1 MKSLAIFLVGML
13 LSAHVFADNAGLIV
27 PKNQKLVSVEYS
39 NNGRQTGCGLR
50 ATGETGDGLSLN
62 VLITVFSKET
72 GATFGVVKVV
82 ARQMQIKDGVP
93 QMEDGRIVY
102 ADLGKIDHAW
112 VATESGKRPFVYK
125 DGEMSHADAYMI
137 NTEFASTLDFMAAML
152 QERFNVGLNRKPDSP
167 DQVFR
172 FDVYLPHDEGSRFSQ
187 CIGNLRAEMDSK
199 KRGESY

>member
-1 MKSLAIFLVGML
+1 MKSPVILLVGML
-13 LSAHVFADNAGLIV
+13 LSAPAFADNTGLVV

-39 NNGRQTGCGLR
+39 SNGRQTGCGLR
-50 ATGETGDGLSLN
+50 ATGETENGLSLN

-82 ARQMQIKDGVP
+82 ARQIQMKDGVP

-102 ADLGKIDHAW
+102 DDLGKIDHAW

-152 QERFNVGLNRKPDSP
+152 QERFKVGLNRKTDGP

-172 FDVYLPHDEGSRFSQ
+172 FDVYLPPAEGSRFSA
-187 CIGNLRAEMDSK
+187 CIEKLRAELDAHEHK
-199 KRGESY
+199 ESF